1 MLNTIVAGF
10 TSSISFGCV
19 KMMSKIPPTSVFLA
33 GGEVNNNRQPLE
45 AKSRGKVRQAV
56 GCRLSQE
63 QSTLRA
69 KERQA
74 DRWLDLGKDDKYG
87 TGGDEAT

>member
-1 MLNTIVAGF
+1 
-10 TSSISFGCV
+10 
-19 KMMSKIPPTSVFLA
+19 MMSKIPPTSVFLA

-45 AKSRGKVRQAV
+45 AKSRGKVVRQAAV
-56 GCRLSQE
+56 CRLSQE
-63 QSTLRA
+63 QSKLRA